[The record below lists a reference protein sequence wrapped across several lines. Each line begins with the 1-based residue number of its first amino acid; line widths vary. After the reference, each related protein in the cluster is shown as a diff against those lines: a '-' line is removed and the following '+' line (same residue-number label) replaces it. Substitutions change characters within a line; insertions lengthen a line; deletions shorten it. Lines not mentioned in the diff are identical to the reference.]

1 MKSISRRDL
10 FKKVAAGLGAVTVSQ
25 WLSGYAPVPGLGSG
39 SEEFSRAILTSQ
51 AAQDDLPYLAV
62 ARGGPDPEELV
73 RRAVAAIGGME
84 RFVPKGAKVIVK
96 PNMCIKAP
104 ASQGATTHPAV
115 AAAVVKLALE
125 AGASKVMVM
134 DFPFQGSSESV
145 YEVCGVG
152 PAVKAAGGEMVPISR
167 VKFVPTEIPEAVK
180 LKKAAIYDDILKA
193 EVLINVPVAK
203 SHMEAGV
210 TLGLKNMMGTVDNR
224 AQMHVSLNQ
233 AIVDL
238 NTRVRPQLTIIDGIR
253 VMLRGGPTGGNPDY
267 LNDFNTII
275 ASPDVVA
282 ADTYALSFFNKTKD
296 QIPYIGLAE
305 KAGLGR
311 SDIENVKIEEI
322 TLG

>member
-1 MKSISRRDL
+1 MKSISRREL
-10 FKKVAAGLGAVTVSQ
+10 FKKTAAGLGAVTLSQ
-25 WLSGYAPVPGLGSG
+25 WLSGFAPLSG
-39 SEEFSRAILTSQ
+39 IGQVSEALLRSNS
-51 AAQDDLPYLAV
+51 AQGVLPYLAV

-73 RRAVAAIGGME
+73 RRAIAAIGGME

-167 VKFVPTEIPEAVK
+167 VKFVPTEIPDAVK

-253 VMLRGGPTGGNPDY
+253 VMLCGGPTGGSPDY
-267 LNDFNTII
+267 LKDFNTII